1 MRGIWRGVASRLV
14 EDAAIASAREES
26 GTPARLSSLREWR
39 RLELAAMAARVCDRV
54 IFGGALM
61 LLLLAPWFYGSDHA
75 GALMGLGFGVGGL
88 WLLWILQIALAGEGR
103 WAWSWAQMGGLL
115 LLGLALLQLV
125 PLPVSAER
133 IPSPEGEI
141 LSWNRLTRDPAA
153 TVAAMAR
160 LVLMLAYFSLLM
172 LSTSSAVRLRA
183 LEMALLGNGAV
194 LAFLG
199 LLNAFS
205 ATGPVIWSFPPGSP
219 SFGPYANRAH
229 FSALMEMIMPLGLA
243 RVFSEG
249 WARRGASLLLVPAL
263 VVMGAAVGVAASR
276 AGIVLAALQWG
287 VMPWLVW
294 RGRDRARL
302 RSTFLRACVL
312 MSLAIG
318 GGVWIGGESLRERVL
333 ERFREDALAVRGEIW
348 RATLRM
354 IGEHP
359 VFGVGLGAFA
369 TVYPRYDASPGLR
382 YTAEA
387 HNDYLQLLAEVGI
400 VGGLI
405 GAAFL
410 SLLVRTIWRSLWRAA
425 EPAAV
430 GASVGILAI
439 LIHSIVDFGLRVPA
453 NGLVFLSLLVV
464 LLRLDRGR

>member
-1 MRGIWRGVASRLV
+1 
-14 EDAAIASAREES
+14 
-26 GTPARLSSLREWR
+26 
-39 RLELAAMAARVCDRV
+39 
-54 IFGGALM
+54 
-61 LLLLAPWFYGSDHA
+61 
-75 GALMGLGFGVGGL
+75 
-88 WLLWILQIALAGEGR
+88 
-103 WAWSWAQMGGLL
+103 
-115 LLGLALLQLV
+115 
-125 PLPVSAER
+125 
-133 IPSPEGEI
+133 
-141 LSWNRLTRDPAA
+141 
-153 TVAAMAR
+153 
-160 LVLMLAYFSLLM
+160 
-172 LSTSSAVRLRA
+172 
-183 LEMALLGNGAV
+183 
-194 LAFLG
+194 
-199 LLNAFS
+199 
-205 ATGPVIWSFPPGSP
+205 
-219 SFGPYANRAH
+219 
-229 FSALMEMIMPLGLA
+229 
-243 RVFSEG
+243 
-249 WARRGASLLLVPAL
+249 
-263 VVMGAAVGVAASR
+263 
-276 AGIVLAALQWG
+276 
-287 VMPWLVW
+287 
-294 RGRDRARL
+294 
-302 RSTFLRACVL
+302 

>member
-1 MRGIWRGVASRLV
+1 MASHLV
-14 EDAAIASAREES
+14 EDAAIVSAREEGS
-26 GTPARLSSLREWR
+26 TSESPSSLREWR
-39 RLELAAMAARVCDRV
+39 RPELTAMAARVCDRV
-54 IFGGALM
+54 IFGGALL
-61 LLLLAPWFYGSDHA
+61 LLLLAPWFYGADHA
-75 GALMGLGFGVGGL
+75 EALVGLGFGVGGL
-88 WLLWILQIALAGEGR
+88 WLLWVLKIAVAGEGR
-103 WAWSWAQMGGLL
+103 WAWSWAHVGGLL
-115 LLGLALLQLV
+115 LLGLALLQLA
-125 PLPVSAER
+125 PLPVSVEH
-133 IPSPEGEI
+133 IPSPEGAI
-141 LSWNRLTRDPAA
+141 LFWNRLTRDPAA
-153 TVAAMAR
+153 TAVATAK
-160 LVLMLAYFSLLM
+160 LVLLLAYFCLLM
-172 LSTSSAVRLRA
+172 LSAGSTARLRT
-183 LEMALLGNGAV
+183 LEIALLGNGAV

-199 LLNAFS
+199 LLNALS
-205 ATGPVIWSFPPGSP
+205 ATGPVIWSFSPGSP

-249 WARRGASLLLVPAL
+249 WGRRGASVLLVPAL

-276 AGIVLAALQWG
+276 AGMTLVALQW
-287 VMPWLVW
+287 VVVPWLVW
-294 RGRDRARL
+294 RGRDRAHL

-312 MSLAIG
+312 MSLVIG
-318 GGVWIGGESLRERVL
+318 GGMWIGGEFLHQRVL
-333 ERFREDALAVRGEIW
+333 ERFREDALTVRGEIW

-354 IGEHP
+354 IGDHP

-387 HNDYLQLLAEVGI
+387 HNDYLQLLAEAGI

-410 SLLVRTIWRSLWRAA
+410 SVLVGTIRRSLSRAA